1 MAEHMAERV
10 DDIRIALRLAR
21 GDFRMDL
28 DLRLPGSGCSVVFGP
43 SGCGKSTLLRA
54 IAGLEPRARGEIRVG
69 EATWQDARSALPA
82 HRRGVGMVFQHSA
95 LLPHL
100 SAGDNL
106 RYGWK
111 RAGAPRAL
119 LETWIERLALAPLL
133 ARRPDSLSG
142 GERQRVA
149 LARALVSNPRLLLLD
164 EPLSALDAPRR
175 AEILPYLEA
184 VRREAGI
191 PVLYVTHA
199 IEEVARMADHLVLLD
214 AGRVTAA
221 GPALEVLNRDDLPLA
236 LRDDAGVVLE
246 AKVTARDTHGLLTLH
261 TPVGTVH
268 AHGGAHAPGTRLR
281 VRVQARDVSLAL
293 SRHDDSSLL
302 NSLPA
307 TLVALSDLPGG
318 QVQARLEAQ
327 GQTLLAR
334 ISHRSVERLGLQP
347 GMSLWAQVKA
357 VALLV

>member
-1 MAEHMAERV
+1 MAEHA
-10 DDIRIALRLAR
+10 DDIHVALQLAR
-21 GDFRMDL
+21 GDFRLEL

-54 IAGLEPRARGEIRVG
+54 IAGLEPSARGDIRVG
-69 EATWQDARSALPA
+69 EARWQDARGALPA

-111 RAGAPRAL
+111 RARAPRAL
-119 LETWIERLALAPLL
+119 LETWIERLALGPLL

-199 IEEVARMADHLVLLD
+199 IEEVARLADHLVLLD

-221 GPALEVLNRDDLPLA
+221 GPALEVLNRADLPLA

-246 AKVTARDTHGLLTLH
+246 ALVAGHDAHGLLALH
-261 TPVGTVH
+261 TPAGTLH
-268 AHGGAHAPGTRLR
+268 AHGGAHPSGTRLR
-281 VRVQARDVSLAL
+281 VRIQARDVSLAL

-302 NSLPA
+302 NLLPA
-307 TLVALSDLPGG
+307 TLVALSELPGG
-318 QVQARLEAQ
+318 QVQALLEAG
-327 GQTLLAR
+327 GQALLAR
-334 ISHRSVERLGLQP
+334 ISHRSVERLALRPGL
-347 GMSLWAQVKA
+347 SLWAQVKA

>member
-1 MAEHMAERV
+1 MAEPA
-10 DDIRIALRLAR
+10 DDIRIALQLDR
-21 GDFRMDL
+21 GDFHLDL
-28 DLRLPGSGCSVVFGP
+28 DLRLPASGCSVVFGP

-54 IAGLEPRARGEIRVG
+54 IAGLEPRARGQIRIG
-69 EATWQDARSALPA
+69 TAHWQDARSALPA

-100 SAGDNL
+100 TVDANL

-111 RAGAPRAL
+111 RAGAAPAL
-119 LETWIERLALAPLL
+119 LQTWIDRLELVPLL
-133 ARRPDSLSG
+133 ARKPASLSG

-149 LARALVSNPRLLLLD
+149 LARALVSDPELLLLD

-199 IEEVARMADHLVLLD
+199 IEEVARLADHLVLLE

-221 GPALEVLNRDDLPLA
+221 GPALDVLNRDDLPLA

-246 AKVTARDTHGLLTLH
+246 AQVIARDGHGLLALQTPAGTLH
-261 TPVGTVH
+261 AH
-268 AHGGAHAPGTRLR
+268 AGAHPHGTRLR
-281 VRVQARDVSLAL
+281 VRIQARDVSLAL

-302 NSLPA
+302 NLLPA
-307 TLVALSDLPGG
+307 TLVALSALPGG
-318 QVQARLEAQ
+318 QVQARLDAQ
-327 GQTLLAR
+327 GQALLAR
-334 ISHRSVERLGLQP
+334 ISHRSVERLDLQP
-347 GMSLWAQVKA
+347 GMPLWAQVKA

>member
-1 MAEHMAERV
+1 MAERV
-10 DDIRIALRLAR
+10 DDIHIALRLAR

-28 DLRLPGSGCSVVFGP
+28 DLRLPGAGCSVVFGP

-54 IAGLEPRARGEIRVG
+54 IAGLEPHAHGEIRVG
-69 EATWQDARSALPA
+69 EARWQDARGALPA

-100 SAGDNL
+100 SAGANL

-111 RAGAPRAL
+111 RAHAAPEL
-119 LETWIERLALAPLL
+119 LERWIERLALAPLL
-133 ARRPDSLSG
+133 SRRPDSLSG

-199 IEEVARMADHLVLLD
+199 IEEVARLADHLILLD

-221 GPALEVLNRDDLPLA
+221 GPALEVLNRDGLPLT

-246 AKVTARDTHGLLTLH
+246 AEVTARDTHGLLTLR
-261 TPVGTVH
+261 TPAGTVH

-281 VRVQARDVSLAL
+281 VRIQARDVSLAL

-347 GMSLWAQVKA
+347 GMPLWAQVKA

>member
-1 MAEHMAERV
+1 MAEHA
-10 DDIRIALRLAR
+10 IHIALRLAR
-21 GDFRMDL
+21 GAFRLDVDL
-28 DLRLPGSGCSVVFGP
+28 ALPGRGVTAVFGP
-43 SGCGKSTLLRA
+43 SGSGKSTLLRA
-54 IAGLEPRARGEIRVG
+54 IAGLEPDAAGEIRIGG
-69 EATWQDARSALPA
+69 ETWQDARQCLPA
-82 HRRGVGMVFQHSA
+82 HRRATGVVFQHTA

-100 SAGDNL
+100 SVDGNL

-111 RAGAPRAL
+111 RAGAPQSL
-119 LETWIERLALAPLL
+119 LDGWIERLALAPLL
-133 ARRPDSLSG
+133 HRRPDSLSG

-149 LARALVSNPRLLLLD
+149 LARALACGPCWLLLD

-199 IEEVARMADHLVLLD
+199 IEEVARLADHLVLLD

-221 GPALEVLNRDDLPLA
+221 GPALEVLNRADLPLA

-246 AKVTARDTHGLLTLH
+246 ALVAGRDAHGLLALH
-261 TPVGTVH
+261 TPAGTLH
-268 AHGGAHAPGTRLR
+268 AHGGAHGGAHPSGTRLR
-281 VRVQARDVSLAL
+281 VRIQARDVSLAL

-302 NSLPA
+302 NLLPA
-307 TLVALSDLPGG
+307 TLVALSELPGG
-318 QVQARLEAQ
+318 QVQALLEAG

-334 ISHRSVERLGLQP
+334 ISHRSVERLALRPGL
-347 GMSLWAQVKA
+347 SLWAQVKA